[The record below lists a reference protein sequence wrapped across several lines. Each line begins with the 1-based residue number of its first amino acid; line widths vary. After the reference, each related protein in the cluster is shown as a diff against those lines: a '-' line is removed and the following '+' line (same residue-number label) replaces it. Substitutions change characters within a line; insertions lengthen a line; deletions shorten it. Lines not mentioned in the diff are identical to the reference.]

1 MNFTSYETG
10 FGVGSRG
17 NSAIGQGGQQA
28 QHVNMVGKSNRLY
41 PNQFDQQSNMR
52 GGIGGQGTNSALL
65 QQQKVNPIAA

>member
-1 MNFTSYETG
+1 
-10 FGVGSRG
+10 
-17 NSAIGQGGQQA
+17 
-28 QHVNMVGKSNRLY
+28 MVGKSNRLY